1 MPATHLP
8 TTETTTGTTIGTTN
22 RPLSTTTQQT
32 PSTTEGPQE
41 TTEAQT
47 TATTS
52 PTIEPP
58 NTQPTETHTESV
70 ASGPVS
76 TENAAPSTPEGSNSS
91 SDSKPS
97 NSDDSTSSSGSPAV
111 YSGDTD
117 DNAEM
122 TGNDASNYPAS
133 QVHKSSSAG
142 DKVATPA
149 FHYGLFA
156 AIFAIVALIL
166 VVVVGILKEHRFL
179 RFRTRRVGTTQA
191 SSEGKT
197 SRETLHSLL
206 GPSKLGFSRL
216 RTYDSD
222 SEVEEF
228 PIFSRV
234 RFCLLSSVYILGKS
248 LRYSHKVFLSAI
260 SKQSYKSSYI
270 GRGNPCIIHRT
281 TFPVQNF
288 MHS

>member
-1 MPATHLP
+1 MQ
-8 TTETTTGTTIGTTN
+8 GS
-22 RPLSTTTQQT
+22 LSSTLFHAPSSTQT
-32 PSTTEGPQE
+32 PGTTEGPQE

-52 PTIEPP
+52 PTTEPP

-91 SDSKPS
+91 SDFPPS
-97 NSDDSTSSSGSPAV
+97 NSDDSTSSSGSPA
-111 YSGDTD
+111 YSGDTNG
-117 DNAEM
+117 NAEM

-142 DKVATPA
+142 DKIATPA

-179 RFRTRRVGTTQA
+179 RFRVRRVGTTQA

-234 RFCLLSSVYILGKS
+234 RFCLLSSVY
-248 LRYSHKVFLSAI
+248 
-260 SKQSYKSSYI
+260 
-270 GRGNPCIIHRT
+270 
-281 TFPVQNF
+281 
-288 MHS
+288 

>member
-1 MPATHLP
+1 
-8 TTETTTGTTIGTTN
+8 
-22 RPLSTTTQQT
+22 
-32 PSTTEGPQE
+32 
-41 TTEAQT
+41 
-47 TATTS
+47 
-52 PTIEPP
+52 
-58 NTQPTETHTESV
+58 
-70 ASGPVS
+70 
-76 TENAAPSTPEGSNSS
+76 
-91 SDSKPS
+91 
-97 NSDDSTSSSGSPAV
+97 
-111 YSGDTD
+111 
-117 DNAEM
+117 M

-133 QVHKSSSAG
+133 QGHKSSSAG

-149 FHYGLFA
+149 FHYGLFV

-179 RFRTRRVGTTQA
+179 RFRARRVGTQA

-234 RFCLLSSVYILGKS
+234 RFFLLSSVY
-248 LRYSHKVFLSAI
+248 
-260 SKQSYKSSYI
+260 
-270 GRGNPCIIHRT
+270 
-281 TFPVQNF
+281 
-288 MHS
+288 

>member
-1 MPATHLP
+1 MYDLLLYYVSAKVLFPVVVKLMATISFQKAMHPLCQPHICLLP
-8 TTETTTGTTIGTTN
+8 K
-22 RPLSTTTQQT
+22 RPQGALLVPLIDHRVRKHPVPLRGHRRRQKLKLLPPHHPPPNHQT
-32 PSTTEGPQE
+32 PNQRR
-41 TTEAQT
+41 
-47 TATTS
+47 
-52 PTIEPP
+52 
-58 NTQPTETHTESV
+58 HTESV

-91 SDSKPS
+91 SDFPPS
-97 NSDDSTSSSGSPAV
+97 NSDDSTSSSGSPA
-111 YSGDTD
+111 YSGDTN

-142 DKVATPA
+142 DKIATPA

-179 RFRTRRVGTTQA
+179 RFRVRRVGTTQA

-234 RFCLLSSVYILGKS
+234 RFCLLSSVY
-248 LRYSHKVFLSAI
+248 
-260 SKQSYKSSYI
+260 
-270 GRGNPCIIHRT
+270 
-281 TFPVQNF
+281 
-288 MHS
+288 